1 MAASAPATPTP
12 TAPAT
17 PTATTLPTAT
27 PTTPTRQSSAP
38 PDQITLA
45 FAGDV
50 HFERAA
56 RALLADS
63 SPLTTGL
70 RDTIG
75 RADFAMV
82 NLETALGEGGAPL
95 PGKAYAFRAPVSS
108 LDVLAR
114 AGVDAVSMANNHA
127 ADFGEAVFAQT
138 LAARR
143 GAPIPIVGVGRDEAE
158 AFAPLRLDV
167 QGVSVAVLASSQ
179 LREETSRDHAAGP
192 AEPGI
197 ATNLDPGPLR
207 RAVRAAAASTVTDST
222 PVWAPAP
229 SLLYQTKLPSP

>member
-1 MAASAPATPTP
+1 MAASATPTPSAPATPT
-12 TAPAT
+12 
-17 PTATTLPTAT
+17 T
-27 PTTPTRQSSAP
+27 PTTTDDADAQSSAP

-108 LDVLAR
+108 LDVLA
-114 AGVDAVSMANNHA
+114 
-127 ADFGEAVFAQT
+127 
-138 LAARR
+138 AR
-143 GAPIPIVGVGRDEAE
+143 GGRRRQHGQQ
-158 AFAPLRLDV
+158 PRRRLR
-167 QGVSVAVLASSQ
+167 
-179 LREETSRDHAAGP
+179 
-192 AEPGI
+192 
-197 ATNLDPGPLR
+197 
-207 RAVRAAAASTVTDST
+207 
-222 PVWAPAP
+222 
-229 SLLYQTKLPSP
+229 